1 MRVPE
6 AGRVGN
12 DFDGVGAVVVV
23 VGDEVEWG
31 CGEVV
36 GCRGR
41 DILAWA
47 YRVGRSWE
55 VGKKEEA
62 YQICP
67 ARCSSRAFVACVV
80 AVVDAGVVAGVAV
93 GAGLLGLPKL
103 LPDPYRCTLVSAPSS
118 SVPSCYI

>member
-55 VGKKEEA
+55 VGKMEEA

-67 ARCSSRAFVACVV
+67 ARRSWRAFV

-103 LPDPYRCTLVSAPSS
+103 LPDPYRCTLASAPSS